1 MDIIRILA
9 WKYTFPL
16 KNCPVI
22 SGVFFL
28 IPTENE
34 DI

>member
-16 KNCPVI
+16 KICPVI
-22 SGVFFL
+22 FFFFL
-28 IPTENE
+28 IPTGNE